1 MNDKPLRPTSDLNT
15 GPLAA
20 TTGPDDLTETIAS
33 NLGDRPVPNSLS
45 ARAARP
51 ATELAPETIESI
63 VSARHGDPFALL
75 GPHRLPSGDWE
86 VRALLPEASRAV
98 LVSRDGR
105 RPLGPMT
112 RVHPAGLYV
121 AILPGPERPAYR
133 LAIDTANGTIVE
145 YDPYAFGPG
154 IDEAEIAGIRELGS
168 DLPFRV
174 LGPHRITLDGV
185 EGFRVAVW
193 APNAQRVSI
202 VGDFNNWDGRRHPMR
217 LHPGAGVWELF
228 LPEAKPGFRYKFE
241 IRTQSGMLMPL
252 KADPVAFAAEKPPA
266 TASVLRDPP
275 QPVPAATVRA
285 GRIDGDARRKPV
297 SIYEVHLGSWMR
309 VPEENSR
316 PLTYREL
323 AERLIPY
330 VVELGFTHI
339 ELLPITEHP
348 FDGSWGYQPVS
359 LFAPTSR
366 FGTPE
371 DFSAFVD
378 AAHEAG
384 IGVIL
389 DWVPGH
395 FPQDAHGLALFD
407 GTHLYEHADP
417 RQGFHHDWGTAIYNF
432 GRTEVAAFL
441 IANARFWLER
451 YGLDGL
457 RVDAVAS
464 MLYLDYSRKH
474 GEWIPNKYGGNE
486 NLEAIDFLRR
496 MNEAVYAHAPGIM
509 TIAEESTAFGGVSHP
524 TYTGGL
530 GFGFKWN
537 MGWMHDT
544 LRYMKEDP
552 VHRKY
557 HHNDLS
563 FGLLY
568 AFSENFILPLSHD
581 EVVHGKGSILG
592 RMPGDRWQR
601 FANLRAYYGFMWGH
615 PGKKLLF
622 MGGEFGQAS
631 EWHHDHSLD
640 WHLLAET
647 EHRGVQTLIGD
658 LNRAF
663 RELPAL
669 HERDCQPDGF
679 QWLVGDDAENSVVA
693 WLRRGDSGAP
703 VAVVGNFTPVPR
715 QGYRIGVPDPGF
727 YREVVNTDAAAYG
740 GSNMGNNGGVRTEPI
755 PAHGHPQSISLT
767 LPPLATLFLALD
779 A

>member
-1 MNDKPLRPTSDLNT
+1 MPLTL
-15 GPLAA
+15 
-20 TTGPDDLTETIAS
+20 DDDARETIAA
-33 NLGDRPVPNSLS
+33 NLGDDGSPTPS
-45 ARAARP
+45 ARAAP
-51 ATELAPETIESI
+51 PPVHLNPDVIEAIAT
-63 VSARHGDPFALL
+63 ARHGDPFAVL
-75 GPHRLPSGDWE
+75 GPHRLPSGEWE
-86 VRALLPEASRAV
+86 VRSMLPHASRAV

-105 RPLGPMT
+105 RRLAPMF
-112 RVHPAGLYV
+112 RIHPAGLFLATV
-121 AILPGPERPAYR
+121 PGSARPEYR
-133 LAIDTANGTIVE
+133 IAVDTANGSVVE
-145 YDPYAFGPG
+145 FDPYAFGQS
-154 IDEAEIAGIRELGS
+154 IDEGELNAIREPGS
-168 DLPFRV
+168 DLPYRI
-174 LGPHRITLDGV
+174 LGPHFIVVDGV

-217 LHPGAGVWELF
+217 AHPAAGVWELF

-252 KADPVAFAAEKPPA
+252 KADPVAFAAERPPA
-266 TASVLRDPP
+266 TASIMRDLP
-275 QPVPAATVRA
+275 PAADPTKARG
-285 GRIDGDARRKPV
+285 GRIFGDARKKPI

-309 VPEENSR
+309 VPEEGSR

-323 AERLIPY
+323 AARLIPY

-339 ELLPITEHP
+339 ELLPVTEHP

-371 DFSAFVD
+371 DFIAFVD
-378 AAHEAG
+378 ATHEAG

-417 RQGFHHDWGTAIYNF
+417 RQGFHRDWGTAIYNF

-464 MLYLDYSRKH
+464 MLYLDYSRKA
-474 GEWIPNKYGGNE
+474 GEWIPNRYGGNE
-486 NLEAIDFLRR
+486 NLEAIAFLRR
-496 MNEAVYAHAPGIM
+496 MNEAVYAHAPGIV

-581 EVVHGKGSILG
+581 EVVHGKGSLLG

-601 FANLRAYYGFMWGH
+601 FANLRAYFGFMWGH

-622 MGGEFGQAS
+622 MGGEFGQEA
-631 EWHHDHSLD
+631 EWNHDRSLD
-640 WHLLAET
+640 WHLLAEP
-647 EHRGVQTLIGD
+647 EHRGVRTLVGD

-679 QWLVGDDAENSVVA
+679 QWLVGDDSDNSVVA
-693 WLRRGDSGAP
+693 WLRRGDTGAP

-715 QGYRIGVPDPGF
+715 FGYRIGVPDVGY
-727 YREVVNTDAAAYG
+727 YREVVNTDAAMYG
-740 GSNMGNNGGVRTEPI
+740 GSNMGNNGGVRSEPI
-755 PAHGHPQSISLT
+755 PSHGHPQSISLT
-767 LPPLATLFLALD
+767 LPPLATLFLALEG
-779 A
+779 